1 MKPGEGVSRK
11 ANGADAVANGAGNVA
26 DGIGNA
32 ADGAGSGSGVAQ
44 TGANAGASANR
55 DLLSALAGKQADREC
70 AVAYRT
76 RRVVNASQGVM
87 KEQKA
92 GCRRTRAVALAA
104 ALVVLLVLGPL
115 LWWIAD
121 TFIEEERLTGLTGQL
136 SVGIFL
142 LSAALLASVVLAG
155 WARRKP

>member
-1 MKPGEGVSRK
+1 MKPNEGASNAASDTSNP
-11 ANGADAVANGAGNVA
+11 ANDT
-26 DGIGNA
+26 GNA
-32 ADGAGSGSGVAQ
+32 ASGAGRGSGVSQ

-70 AVAYRT
+70 AVAHRT
-76 RRVVNASQGVM
+76 RRVVITSQGVM
-87 KEQKA
+87 REQKA

-121 TFIEEERLTGLTGQL
+121 TFIEEEHLTGLTGQL
-136 SVGIFL
+136 SVGIFF
-142 LSAALLASVVLAG
+142 LSAALLASAVLAG

>member
-1 MKPGEGVSRK
+1 VRPDSSTGSVDREANGVSGGVSST
-11 ANGADAVANGAGNVA
+11 ASGAG
-26 DGIGNA
+26 
-32 ADGAGSGSGVAQ
+32 GASGAPPTS
-44 TGANAGASANR
+44 ANARVSANR

-70 AVAYRT
+70 AVAHRT
-76 RRVVNASQGVM
+76 RRVVSTSQGVM
-87 KEQKA
+87 REQKA

-142 LSAALLASVVLAG
+142 FSAALLASAVLAG